1 MIKVGPQ
8 KGLLLLPS
16 RDNVICQ
23 GAMRGGAIQ
32 ALPTYKRGDPPRN
45 IKLYASKGMY
55 LLSSKGLKFKFA

>member
-23 GAMRGGAIQ
+23 GAMRGEVAIQ
-32 ALPTYKRGDPPRN
+32 ALVPIRGVTLRETLNSMHQRACTYIVARV
-45 IKLYASKGMY
+45 
-55 LLSSKGLKFKFA
+55 